1 MRSVA
6 ISSGHGL
13 YVRGASGYLDEVD
26 EAIKIVDRVAVLLRE
41 AGAKV
46 AVFHDDISRSQSEN
60 LNRIVAWHN
69 KQSRDLDVAVHLNAY
84 QTTSKPMGDEV
95 LYVTQQQLASSTA
108 AAIST
113 AGGFINRG
121 GKKRTDLAFLN
132 GTSKPA
138 ILLEVCFVDSRADA
152 DLYNSRFEAICHA
165 IAEQVGDLTVP
176 GGPPD
181 VIEPAPPEPSEPS
194 PEPTQ
199 PSVDITIVS
208 KGDVI
213 VTINGEGFRVAGSAD
228 PEAPVPLNWQEDVE
242 TTVFGGK
249 ADPNDSAYA
258 PYGPIDDKVLA
269 CAVPFK
275 FVGARPQIVVRNRA
289 NGKQTIVEVLDV
301 GPWMVDDDY
310 WESAARPVAEIC
322 FLEKKPLPSGPNKG
336 VVPSNRAGLDLTPAA
351 AKAIGLE
358 GKGQCDW
365 AIMP

>member
-13 YVRGASGYLDEVD
+13 YVRGASGYLDEVN
-26 EAIKIVDRVAVLLRE
+26 EAIKIVDRAAALLRE

-60 LNRIVAWHN
+60 LNRIVSWHN
-69 KQSRDLDVAVHLNAY
+69 KQSRDLDVSVHLNAY

-95 LYVTQQQLASSTA
+95 LYVTQQQLASSAA
-108 AAIST
+108 AAIAK

-152 DLYNSRFEAICHA
+152 DLYNSRFNAICHA
-165 IAEQVGDLTVP
+165 IAEQVGDLKIE
-176 GGPPD
+176 GAPPSP
-181 VIEPAPPEPSEPS
+181 EPAPPEPEL
-194 PEPTQ
+194 PEPAQ

-208 KGDVI
+208 KDDVI
-213 VTINGEGFRVAGSAD
+213 VTINGEGFRIAGSAD

-249 ADPNDSAYA
+249 ADPNNSAYA

-275 FVGARPQIVVRNRA
+275 FGGVRPQIVVRNRA
-289 NGKQTIVEVLDV
+289 NGKQTIVEILDV
-301 GPWMVDDDY
+301 GPWMVDDAY
-310 WESAARPVAEIC
+310 WESAARPVAEVC
-322 FLEKKPLPSGPNKG
+322 YAEKKTLPSGPNKG